1 MGLSVFLNIMIKPI
15 WIILENLVQNKIG
28 HEDYGLYS
36 ALFSF
41 GFIFLI
47 LTDFGINYYVTK
59 SIARNSSETVSLFSQ
74 VTLFKIILTIIFPI
88 ACTFLGYLWGYKNEQ
103 LIFLFFLSLTNS
115 LLQFILYGKAILQGK
130 QEFYLDSYLG
140 ILDKLL
146 LALFTFLLVIF
157 SKISLESFIAA
168 RLLSAVFTVGMGYHF
183 LKKVIGRMHLTF
195 NWVKIKDII
204 VSSLPFAS
212 MAVLYSVNDKI
223 DQVLLERLLGTTPT
237 GLYAAAYR
245 WLDATMMYIWIIMP
259 IFFARFP
266 FYKEDNQQVQKL
278 FNAAQLIAAI
288 PVILAASFV
297 FFYPEVLVYFLN
309 NSSESELMVI
319 QELLRILF
327 ISLLLNGFFNIYSTY
342 LNAMGYVKIVNISIV
357 ISVVLNILL
366 NFMIVPTYGVIASA
380 WITVIST
387 FILCVFAFIF
397 TGTSTD
403 INVPWKLLFKL
414 SILLI
419 LLVIMF
425 AMCRYYDLNWIL
437 AGIMSVIITVIYSL
451 VCGFKH
457 TMLEYK

>member
-1 MGLSVFLNIMIKPI
+1 MIKPI

-28 HEDYGLYS
+28 HEEYGLYS

-59 SIARNSSETVSLFSQ
+59 SIARNSSETMSLFSQ
-74 VTLFKIILTIIFPI
+74 VTLFKIILTMLFPI
-88 ACTFLGYLWGYKNEQ
+88 ACTFLGYLWGYKSEQ

-115 LLQFILYGKAILQGK
+115 LLQLILYGKAILQGK

-146 LALFTFLLVIF
+146 LALFTFLLIIF

-168 RLLSAVFTVGMGYHF
+168 RLLSAVLTVGMGYYF
-183 LKKVIGRMHLTF
+183 LKKVIGLMHLTF
-195 NWVKIKDII
+195 SWIKIKDII

-223 DQVLLERLLGTTPT
+223 DQVLLERLLGKTST

-309 NSSESELMVI
+309 NSSESELKVI
-319 QELLRILF
+319 KELLRILF
-327 ISLLLNGFFNIYSTY
+327 LSLLLNGFFNIYSTY
-342 LNAMGYVKIVNISIV
+342 LNAMGYVKIVNISI
-357 ISVVLNILL
+357 ITSVVLNILL

-397 TGTSTD
+397 TGTNTAIS
-403 INVPWKLLFKL
+403 VPWKLLFKL

-419 LLVIMF
+419 LLMVLF
-425 AMCRYYDLNWIL
+425 AVCRYYDLNWVL
-437 AGIMSVIITVIYSL
+437 AGILSVILTVLYSL

>member
-1 MGLSVFLNIMIKPI
+1 MGLSVFLNILIKPI

-41 GFIFLI
+41 GFIFII

-59 SIARNSSETVSLFSQ
+59 SIARNSSETASLFSQ
-74 VTLFKIILTIIFPI
+74 VTLFKVLLTVLFPI
-88 ACTFLGYLWGYKNEQ
+88 ACTFLGYLWGYKDEQ
-103 LIFLFFLSLTNS
+103 LIFLFFLSFTNS
-115 LLQFILYGKAILQGK
+115 LLQLVLYGKAILQGK

-140 ILDKLL
+140 ILDKFL
-146 LALFTFLLVIF
+146 LALFTFFLIIF
-157 SKISLESFIAA
+157 SEISLESFIAV
-168 RLLSAVFTVGMGYHF
+168 RLLTAILTVGMGYYF
-183 LKKVIGRMHLTF
+183 LKKVIGFLHLTF
-195 NWVKIKDII
+195 NWKQIKDII
-204 VSSLPFAS
+204 ISSLPFAS

-223 DQVLLERLLGTTPT
+223 DQVLLERLLGKTPT

-266 FYKEDNQQVQKL
+266 FYKEDKQQVQKL

-309 NSSESELMVI
+309 NSSESELEVI
-319 QELLRILF
+319 KELLRILF
-327 ISLLLNGFFNIYSTY
+327 VSLLLNGFFNIYSTY
-342 LNAMGYVKIVNISIV
+342 LNAMGYVKIVNISIL
-357 ISVVLNILL
+357 ISVFLNILL

-387 FILCVFAFIF
+387 FILCVFAFVYI
-397 TGTSTD
+397 GTKTI

-414 SILLI
+414 SMLLIILLI
-419 LLVIMF
+419 MF
-425 AMCRYYDLNWIL
+425 AICRNYDLNWIL
-437 AGIMSVIITVIYSL
+437 AGILSIIITVLYSL
-451 VCGFKH
+451 VSGFKQ
-457 TMLEYK
+457 TLKEYK

>member
-1 MGLSVFLNIMIKPI
+1 MIKPI

-28 HEDYGLYS
+28 HEEYGLYS

-74 VTLFKIILTIIFPI
+74 VTLFKIILTVLFPVVV
-88 ACTFLGYLWGYKNEQ
+88 TFLGYLWGYKYEH

-115 LLQFILYGKAILQGK
+115 LLQLILFGKAILQGK

-140 ILDKLL
+140 VLDKVL

-157 SKISLESFIAA
+157 SEISLESFIAA
-168 RLLSAVFTVGMGYHF
+168 RLLSAIITVGMGYYF
-183 LKKVIGRMHLTF
+183 LKKIIGLMHLTF
-195 NWVKIKDII
+195 NWKKIKNII

-223 DQVLLERLLGTTPT
+223 DQVLLERLLGKTPT

-266 FYKEDNQQVQKL
+266 FYKEDTQQVQKL

-288 PVILAASFV
+288 PVVLAASFV

-309 NSSESELMVI
+309 NSSESELKVI
-319 QELLRILF
+319 KELLRILF
-327 ISLLLNGFFNIYSTY
+327 VSLLLNGFFNIYSTY
-342 LNAMGYVKIVNISIV
+342 LNAMGYVKIVNISII
-357 ISVVLNILL
+357 ISVVVNILL

-387 FILCVFAFIF
+387 LILCIFAFIF
-397 TGTSTD
+397 TGTNTD
-403 INVPWKLLFKL
+403 IKIPWKILFKL
-414 SILLI
+414 SVLFI
-419 LLVIMF
+419 LLVSLF
-425 AMCRYYDLNWIL
+425 AICRYYDLNWIL
-437 AGIMSVIITVIYSL
+437 AGIMSVFLTVVYTL
-451 VCGFKH
+451 VSGFKQ
-457 TMLEYK
+457 TMQEYR